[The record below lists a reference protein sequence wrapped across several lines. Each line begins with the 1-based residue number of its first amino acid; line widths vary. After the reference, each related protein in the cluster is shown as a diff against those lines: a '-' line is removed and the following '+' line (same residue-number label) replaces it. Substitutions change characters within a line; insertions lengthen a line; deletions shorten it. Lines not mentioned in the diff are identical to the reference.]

1 MELSNSDRQRYRI
14 KTSGKSPT
22 EINQELRKRGVR
34 GFVVDVDPEVVTMLV
49 EKKDKR
55 HNKECLRCLTQR
67 RANSKTC
74 TAILYKPS
82 EC

>member
-34 GFVVDVDPEVVTMLV
+34 GFVVDVDP
-49 EKKDKR
+49 
-55 HNKECLRCLTQR
+55 
-67 RANSKTC
+67 
-74 TAILYKPS
+74 
-82 EC
+82 